1 MGDSGTPTIMSDDE
15 RHGTRRDDD
24 VLRDGPYRDGFW
36 EAIAKNK
43 NGLEMVKAEMTTLEN
58 AVMRFERMSDGLAT
72 DMKQVRTICETLNET
87 LIRFDARIAATE
99 NQIKSLWAFP
109 LKVAGAIMAIG
120 GASAMVYGFLR
131 WFIPSMEIKVPPH

>member
-1 MGDSGTPTIMSDDE
+1 MTDEE
-15 RHGTRRDDD
+15 RHGTRKDDD
-24 VLRDGPYRDGFW
+24 ILSAGPYRDGFW

-43 NGLEMVKAEMTTLEN
+43 TGLELVRAEMTTLEN
-58 AVMRFERMSDGLAT
+58 AVMRFERMSDGLAA

-87 LIRFDARIAATE
+87 LIRFDARITASE

-120 GASAMVYGFLR
+120 GAGGMVYAFLR
-131 WFIPSMEIKVPPH
+131 WFIPTMDVRGPH